1 MPSLSPSLLRS
12 KGVRRSFSALAAAL
26 IAAALALP
34 ASAKEL
40 AGVKAPDT
48 VTAGG
53 KELKLNGLGL
63 RKKAIFKVYVAALYL
78 ETTSKDAATIL
89 AADGVRRVEMTMLR
103 DLEKGKIVDA
113 VHDGFKKNSGDA
125 LPKLQER
132 LAKFTAAIP
141 DLKEGE
147 KLTLMYVPGTGT
159 SVTGGNGAAM
169 TVEGK
174 DFADAL
180 FSVWLGKEPVSESL
194 RDGML
199 GIE

>member
-1 MPSLSPSLLRS
+1 MASLSPSAL
-12 KGVRRSFSALAAAL
+12 RRSSAVLLAAAL
-26 IAAALALP
+26 LAALP
-34 ASAKEL
+34 ALAKEL

-48 VTAGG
+48 ITAGG

-63 RKKAIFKVYVAALYL
+63 RKKAFFKVYVAALYL
-78 ETTSKDAATIL
+78 ENTSKDAAAIL

-113 VHDGFKKNSGDA
+113 VKDGFKKSAGEA
-125 LPKLQER
+125 GMPKLQER
-132 LAKFTAAIP
+132 LDKFTAAIP

-159 SVTGGNGAAM
+159 SVAGGSAGAM

>member
-1 MPSLSPSLLRS
+1 MRSGRLSLVSRSLAVTLACTL
-12 KGVRRSFSALAAAL
+12 SFAAL
-26 IAAALALP
+26 
-34 ASAKEL
+34 AKEL
-40 AGVKAPDT
+40 AGVRAPDT
-48 VTAGG
+48 ITAGG

-63 RKKAIFKVYVAALYL
+63 RKKAFFKVYVAALYL
-78 ETTSKDAATIL
+78 ESTTKDASAIL
-89 AADGVRRVEMTMLR
+89 AADTVRRVEMTMLR
-103 DLEKGKIVDA
+103 DLGKEKIVEA
-113 VHDGFKKNSGDA
+113 VQEGFKKNSGEGLA
-125 LPKLQER
+125 KLQER
-132 LAKFTAAIP
+132 LARFTAAIP

-159 SVTGGNGAAM
+159 SVAGGAAGSM

-199 GIE
+199 GVE

>member
-1 MPSLSPSLLRS
+1 MLPASPSRSLLV
-12 KGVRRSFSALAAAL
+12 GPLLAAL
-26 IAAALALP
+26 LALP

-40 AGVKAPDT
+40 HGVKAPET

-63 RKKAIFKVYVAALYL
+63 RKKAFFKVYVAALYV
-78 ETTSKDAATIL
+78 ENVTKDAAAIL
-89 AADGVRRVEMTMLR
+89 AADTVRRDEMTLLR

-113 VHDGFKKNSGDA
+113 MNDGFKKNSGDGFA
-125 LPKLQER
+125 KLKER
-132 LAKFTAAIP
+132 LDKFTAGIP

-147 KLTLMYVPGTGT
+147 KLTLLYVPGTGT
-159 SVTGGNGAAM
+159 SVSGGSGAAM
-169 TVEGK
+169 SVEGK

-180 FSVWLGKEPVSESL
+180 FSVWIGKEPVSEGL

>member
-1 MPSLSPSLLRS
+1 MLRGSVSLFRSLAATL
-12 KGVRRSFSALAAAL
+12 ALACAL
-26 IAAALALP
+26 LALP
-34 ASAKEL
+34 AVAKEL

-48 VTAGG
+48 ITAGG
-53 KELKLNGLGL
+53 KDLKLNGLGL
-63 RKKAIFKVYVAALYL
+63 CKKAFFKVYVAALYL
-78 ETTSKDAATIL
+78 ESTSKDAVAIL

-113 VHDGFKKNSGDA
+113 VKDGFKKNAGEA
-125 LPKLQER
+125 AMLKLRER
-132 LAKFTAAIP
+132 LDKFTAAIP

-159 SVTGGNGAAM
+159 SVAGGSAGSM

-180 FSVWLGKEPVSESL
+180 FSVWLGKDPVSEGL

>member
-1 MPSLSPSLLRS
+1 MRSLPSPSAL
-12 KGVRRSFSALAAAL
+12 RRSTAILLAAAL
-26 IAAALALP
+26 LAGLPALAR
-34 ASAKEL
+34 EL
-40 AGVKAPDT
+40 HGVKAAET
-48 VTAGG
+48 ITAGG

-63 RKKAIFKVYVAALYL
+63 RKKAFFKVYVAALYL
-78 ETTSKDAATIL
+78 ESTSKDAAAIL

-103 DLEKGKIVDA
+103 DLDKGKIVDA
-113 VHDGFKKNSGDA
+113 VKDGFKKTAGEA
-125 LPKLQER
+125 GMPKLQER
-132 LAKFTAAIP
+132 LDKFTAAIP

-159 SVTGGNGAAM
+159 SVTGGSGAAM
-169 TVEGK
+169 SVEGK

>member
-1 MPSLSPSLLRS
+1 MRLGCLAALAFAACLASPSL
-12 KGVRRSFSALAAAL
+12 
-26 IAAALALP
+26 

-40 AGVKAPDT
+40 NGVTAPET
-48 VTAGG
+48 ASAGG
-53 KELKLNGLGL
+53 KELKLNGMGL
-63 RKKAIFKVYVAALYL
+63 RKKAFFKVYVAALYL
-78 ETTSKDAATIL
+78 ESKSKDAAAIL
-89 AADGVRRVEMTMLR
+89 AADSVRRVEMTMLR
-103 DLEKGKIVDA
+103 DLGREKVVEAIN
-113 VHDGFKKNSGDA
+113 DGIQKNAPEA
-125 LPKLQER
+125 LPKLKER
-132 LAKFTAAIP
+132 LGKFTSAIP

-159 SVTGGNGAAM
+159 SVTGGSGQAM

-199 GIE
+199 GVE